1 MSKKYLDNNGLQYFW
16 TKIKNYIDSHV
27 TGTKIPT
34 ADTTAMFDTAKHINS
49 EDMTEQ
55 ELSNYITG
63 LPQGISKQIHLLDM
77 MDVIMFNCGSIW
89 PTVELYNC
97 TGTLANNL
105 YIRNKGDVF
114 FLNGR
119 IAITNFARK
128 GTNPG
133 VQFKLNDKKPTK
145 EIVHYPG
152 FRAESPREVCFF
164 NWYTDGYVRLR
175 TSESYTN
182 ASGSTLTLIIPSLFV
197 CVE

>member
-27 TGTKIPT
+27 TGTKVPT
-34 ADTTAMFDTAKHINS
+34 ADTTAMFDTAKHMNS

-55 ELSNYITG
+55 ELAEYMADF
-63 LPQGISKQIHLLDM
+63 PQGTDTYTHLLDM
-77 MDVIMFNCGSIW
+77 MDIIMFNCESIW

-97 TGTLANNL
+97 TGTIANNL

-128 GTNPG
+128 GSNPG
-133 VQFKLNDKKPTK
+133 VQFKLNNKKPTK

-152 FRAESPREVCFF
+152 FRAESPREACFF